1 MPLIQL
7 GTTARRPAQEG
18 LQVGPIV
25 LFKIES
31 LHARTVQETGLTIR
45 QRGTEIVTGTIV
57 AHLDDSAAFPTNLA
71 LVDLATGAIQLR
83 WAIIAALPFLAD
95 AFASGSLSPKDSS
108 PVRATLDET
117 GQVLDDG
124 SGFQVKGT
132 AQIKPGSLLSAAD
145 ITLHN
150 NLVQIATEGRKSTSV
165 SALASGAGVR
175 CTLVPESSYL
185 DVTLPKS
192 MGGQSQR
199 LNLVGGFRLVPVMTL
214 APPQPTK
221 RSRR

>member
-1 MPLIQL
+1 
-7 GTTARRPAQEG
+7 
-18 LQVGPIV
+18 VGSIV

-31 LHARTVQETGLTIR
+31 LHARTMQETGLTIR
-45 QRGTEIVTGTIV
+45 QRGNEIVTGTII
-57 AHLDDSAAFPTNLA
+57 AHLDESAAFPTNLA
-71 LVDLATGAIQLR
+71 MVDLATGAIQLR
-83 WAIIAALPFLAD
+83 WGIIAALPFLAD

-150 NLVQIATEGRKSTSV
+150 NLVQIVTEGRKSTSV

-199 LNLVGGFRLVPVMTL
+199 LNLVGGFRMVPVMTL
-214 APPQPTK
+214 GKPEPTK
-221 RSRR
+221 RNRR

>member
-1 MPLIQL
+1 
-7 GTTARRPAQEG
+7 
-18 LQVGPIV
+18 VGPIV

-45 QRGTEIVTGTIV
+45 QRGLEIVTGTII
-57 AHLDDSAAFPTNLA
+57 AHLDDSAAFPTNMA
-71 LVDLATGAIQLR
+71 LVDVATGAIQLR
-83 WAIIAALPFLAD
+83 WGIIAALPFSAD
-95 AFASGSLSPKDSS
+95 AFASGTLSQKDSS

-132 AQIKPGSLLSAAD
+132 AQINPGSLLSAAR
-145 ITLHN
+145 ITFHN
-150 NLVQIATEGRKSTSV
+150 NFVKIATEGRKSTSV
-165 SALASGAGVR
+165 SALASGSGVR
-175 CTLVPESSYL
+175 CTLVPESSYV
-185 DVTLPKS
+185 DVSLPKS
-192 MGGQSQR
+192 LGGASQR

-214 APPQPTK
+214 ARPEPTK

>member
-1 MPLIQL
+1 
-7 GTTARRPAQEG
+7 
-18 LQVGPIV
+18 VGPIV

-45 QRGTEIVTGTIV
+45 QRGTEIVTGTII
-57 AHLDDSAAFPTNLA
+57 AQLDDSAAFPTNLA
-71 LVDLATGAIQLR
+71 LVDLSTGAIQLR
-83 WAIIAALPFLAD
+83 WGIIAALPFLAD

-132 AQIKPGSLLSAAD
+132 AQIKPGSLLSAAA

-214 APPQPTK
+214 ASPQPTK

>member
-1 MPLIQL
+1 
-7 GTTARRPAQEG
+7 
-18 LQVGPIV
+18 VGPIV

-45 QRGTEIVTGTIV
+45 QRGTEIVTGTII
-57 AHLDDSAAFPTNLA
+57 AQLDDSAAFPTNLA
-71 LVDLATGAIQLR
+71 LVDLSTGAIQLR
-83 WAIIAALPFLAD
+83 WAIIAALPLLAD
-95 AFASGSLSPKDSS
+95 AFASGSLAAKDSS

-150 NLVQIATEGRKSTSV
+150 NLVQITTEGRKSTSV

>member
-1 MPLIQL
+1 M
-7 GTTARRPAQEG
+7 
-18 LQVGPIV
+18 GPIV

-45 QRGTEIVTGTIV
+45 QRGTEIVTGSIV
-57 AHLDDSAAFPTNLA
+57 AQLDDSAAFPTNLA

-83 WAIIAALPFLAD
+83 WGIIAALPFLAD

-132 AQIKPGSLLSAAD
+132 AQIKPGSLLSSAA

-150 NLVQIATEGRKSTSV
+150 NLVQIVTEGRKSTSV

-214 APPQPTK
+214 ASPQPTK